1 MDAITTNR
9 PPLDRREFRVALE
22 ARRREL
28 IGDVQRRVARIR
40 DGSTPAG
47 KELDEADAQDLDA
60 ALVDL
65 ATVTLR
71 RIDEAIDRLD
81 AGIYGLC
88 TRCAEP
94 ISEARLLALPFALC
108 CRDCETARERQLM
121 HTEEPARTK
130 AWTRAL
136 TDGDLALREDR

>member
-47 KELDEADAQDLDA
+47 KELDDADAQDLDA

-81 AGIYGLC
+81 AG
-88 TRCAEP
+88 
-94 ISEARLLALPFALC
+94 
-108 CRDCETARERQLM
+108 
-121 HTEEPARTK
+121 
-130 AWTRAL
+130 
-136 TDGDLALREDR
+136 DRKSVV